1 MKRRDVL
8 KSGAAFATLVGTVPL
23 AAPEANAETDAAP
36 HAPAERP
43 RAPLGRA
50 IAPKPPLPI
59 ATDASHPS
67 IISMTQAE
75 RARRSAVPA
84 RGMCSTAPGTPFRE
98 TLISGSGPM
107 LFELTGHPW
116 QEDLLFHH
124 ERLMLPWRRPFE
136 APRVAD
142 KLPQIRKLL
151 LAGKYREGADFAFQ
165 AMTDAGLP
173 VNTKP
178 HPTIPAFA
186 MRIEAPAAGAARDYL
201 RTLDFESGEMRV
213 AWRDDRGA
221 WDRRAFASRPDNV
234 LVQRLAAPDGGT
246 LDLSI
251 ALHQPSVGRH
261 EGPVTFAMV
270 PGTDQ
275 IVFTGRFDPAVNG
288 NGYAGVVRVV
298 RDGGSAAV
306 DGDRLTIH
314 GARSVMLLTRIDWFE
329 TFDHHQVE
337 TLARGL
343 AGVTPD
349 YDALLKRHRDIQADV
364 VNRVSVD
371 FGGATQRWL
380 SNEELLA
387 DQRTRPDYAPALL
400 ERILDMGRYW
410 LFVSSGDFPAQP
422 MAGEVNININ
432 LQLSHGTVG
441 DVPEAMAAYHDWV
454 ESLLPDCRNNARNIF
469 GARGAVYPVLP
480 NKGIGVSFHYART
493 EGAGVWPHPYWTA
506 AGGWL
511 YSPFWDH
518 YLVTGDM
525 DFLRNRIVPGLK
537 ELAAFYEDFLTVED
551 ERGNYVFVPSF
562 SPENWPLN
570 AEPLPPPV
578 WPLTI
583 YDAYHMAPPAP
594 FVINAA
600 MDVMV
605 CREVL
610 THLIEACETLG
621 TDADGIARWRT
632 MLAKMPPYRTTEDGT
647 LKEWGWP
654 GLGENYDQRHVSHLY
669 GAWPS
674 DEIDPDTTPELA
686 HAALLADRKR
696 GPANTSA
703 HGLLHRALAG
713 ARLKDRYLV
722 DYELKRLLNEG
733 YFNTALRSSH
743 NPYGG
748 PMPDAQGG
756 VPSIVM
762 EMLCATR
769 PGRIEPL
776 PALPEDLRKGSLR
789 GIRARTFARIDS
801 LAWDLDARR
810 IDLSISSLRDQQVTL
825 LVRHGIDRITAS
837 GVAIEPGDR
846 GRQSAQ
852 LSLRKDVPATLT
864 ITLSSDRPAPWID
877 PIPA

>member
-1 MKRRDVL
+1 MERRDVL
-8 KSGAAFATLVGTVPL
+8 KSGAALATLAGAMPLTAREAEAAPASSPQGPAGKPLVPL
-23 AAPEANAETDAAP
+23 
-36 HAPAERP
+36 
-43 RAPLGRA
+43 GSA
-50 IAPKPPLPI
+50 ISPKPPLPI
-59 ATDASHPS
+59 AGDTSYPPIVA
-67 IISMTQAE
+67 MTRVE
-75 RARRSAVPA
+75 RERRNAVPA

-98 TLISGSGPM
+98 TLISGSGAM

-116 QEDLLFHH
+116 AEELLFHH

-136 APRVAD
+136 APKVAD
-142 KLPQIRKLL
+142 ALPHIRKLL
-151 LAGKYREGADFAFQ
+151 LDGKYREGADYAFQ
-165 AMTDAGLP
+165 AMTDAGLQ
-173 VNTKP
+173 VNTKA

-186 MRIEAPAAGAARDYL
+186 MRIETPAAGAARDYL
-201 RTLDFESGEMRV
+201 RTLDFESGEMQV
-213 AWRDDRGA
+213 AWRDDKGA
-221 WDRRAFASRPDNV
+221 WRRRAFASRPDNV
-234 LVQRLAAPDGGT
+234 LVQQLAAPDGGA

-251 ALHQPSVGRH
+251 ALHQPTVGRH
-261 EGPVTFAMV
+261 EGPVTFAFV
-270 PGTDQ
+270 PGTDRL
-275 IVFTGRFDPAVNG
+275 VFTGRFDPSVNG
-288 NGYAGVVRVV
+288 NGYAGVVRVI

-306 DGDRLTIH
+306 EGDRLTVR
-314 GARSVMLLTRIDWFE
+314 GARSVTLLTRIDWFE
-329 TFDHHQVE
+329 DFDQHQVDA
-337 TLARGL
+337 LAHGL
-343 AGVTPD
+343 DGVVPD
-349 YDALLKRHRDIQADV
+349 YAALLKRQRDRQAGV
-364 VNRVSVD
+364 VGRVAVD
-371 FGGATQRWL
+371 FGGAAQRWM
-380 SNEELLA
+380 SNEELLT

-410 LFVSSGDFPAQP
+410 LFVSSGTFPVQP

-432 LQLSHGTVG
+432 LQVSHGTIG

-525 DFLRNRIVPGLK
+525 DFLRDRIVPGLK

-594 FVINAA
+594 FVVNAA

-621 TDADGIARWRT
+621 TDVDGVARWRA
-632 MLAKMPPYRTTEDGT
+632 MLAKMPPYRTTADGT

-654 GLGENYDQRHVSHLY
+654 GLDENYDQRHVSHLY

-713 ARLKDRYLV
+713 ARLKDRYIV

-743 NPYGG
+743 NPYNG

-756 VPSIVM
+756 VPSIIM

-769 PGRIEPL
+769 AGRIELL
-776 PALPEDLRKGSLR
+776 PALPEALRKGSLR
-789 GIRARTFARIDS
+789 GIRARTFARIDT

-810 IDLSISSLRDQQVTL
+810 IDLAVNSLRDQQVVL
-825 LVRHGIDRITAS
+825 VVRHGIDRITAVGAVVEPVKS
-837 GVAIEPGDR
+837 GS
-846 GRQSAQ
+846 QSTR
-852 LSLRKDVPATLT
+852 LSLRKGAPATLT
-864 ITLSSDRPAPWID
+864 VTLSSDRPRSWTAARPV
-877 PIPA
+877 